1 MRRAIIVGGGIGGL
15 TAGLALSQRGWDVS
29 VHEAAPE
36 LRPVGAGIW
45 VPINALRVLDRL
57 GVAAAVT
64 AAGVELERI
73 QLLTSS
79 GDEIYSTDLR
89 PLQRRL
95 GHTVVSIRRSKLV
108 EQLAA
113 ALPPRSLRLGSALVD
128 YNVASD
134 RVLAVFADGGEEA
147 GDLLVAADGIH
158 SFVRQKLDS
167 TGRLRTSGQ
176 VCYRGISR
184 LTLSDTLCRSAR
196 EYWGGASRFG
206 WSVVGPDEVY
216 WYAPVSLASLGQDS
230 QPEVLEPLRAR
241 YAGFPDPIPELLSRT
256 ASRDVIHTE
265 LNELGCPRRWW
276 SERVVLL
283 GDAAHAMTPNLGQG
297 GAQAIEDAYVLADV
311 LADHPD
317 LNIGLAAYQRRRQA
331 RVAWIAATARRI
343 GQLAHWDQ
351 PLLCRLRNGILRNM
365 PSSWH
370 SRPLWRLFA
379 QGPV

>member
-64 AAGVELERI
+64 AAGVELDRI
-73 QLLTSS
+73 QLLTSG

-89 PLQRRL
+89 PLRHRL
-95 GHTVVSIRRSKLV
+95 GHTVVSIRRAKLV

-128 YNVASD
+128 YNVSSD
-134 RVLAVFADGGEEA
+134 RVLAVFADGGEAA

-158 SFVRQKLDS
+158 SLVRQKLDS
-167 TGRLRTSGQ
+167 AAGLRTSGQ

-184 LTLSDTLCRSAR
+184 LKLPDECRRSAR

-206 WSVVGPDEVY
+206 WSVVGPEEVY
-216 WYAPVSLASLGQDS
+216 WYAPVSLANQGRDS
-230 QPEVLEPLRAR
+230 SRDLVEKLRAR
-241 YAGFPDPIPELLSRT
+241 YTDFPDPIPELLRRT
-256 ASRDVIHTE
+256 AASDVIHTE
-265 LNELGCPRRWW
+265 LNEIWRSRRWW

-311 LADHPD
+311 LAEHSE
-317 LNIGLAAYQRRRQA
+317 LNAGLATYQRRRQA

-343 GQLAHWDQ
+343 GQLAHWEQ
-351 PLLCRLRNGILRNM
+351 PLLCRIRNGILRNM

-370 SRPLWRLFA
+370 SRPLWRLLA